1 MDVIAASPTVSAIRQ
16 QRLAAYLTSEIKGGG
31 IPRIKELIPHHPRD
45 PDSFKVLSEIYR
57 ICHDRILTLVLPR
70 LHIRMAAISLKWM
83 RGEPLP
89 EIIDE
94 NHRRNGGKLSSNI
107 RGTLNDIEQEIRFK
121 FLRLT
126 SCYIAVLAHVLESS
140 GHLEYLSSLSP
151 LPTFL
156 EMGASDQTMIS
167 FINLG
172 VSRMTARTLTELL
185 MDKEMGPT
193 AALEWLKRQD
203 IQTIASSPIV
213 RADIER
219 ALANAIVA

>member
-1 MDVIAASPTVSAIRQ
+1 
-16 QRLAAYLTSEIKGGG
+16 
-31 IPRIKELIPHHPRD
+31 
-45 PDSFKVLSEIYR
+45 
-57 ICHDRILTLVLPR
+57 
-70 LHIRMAAISLKWM
+70 MAAISLKWM

-94 NHRRNGGKLSSNI
+94 NHKRSGGKLSSNI

-126 SCYIAVLAHVLESS
+126 SCYIAVLTHVLKSL
-140 GHLEYLSSLSP
+140 GHLEYLSGLSP

-172 VSRMTARTLTELL
+172 VSRMTARMLTELL

-193 AALEWLKRQD
+193 AALEWLKKQD
-203 IQTIASSPIV
+203 IQAIVSSPIV